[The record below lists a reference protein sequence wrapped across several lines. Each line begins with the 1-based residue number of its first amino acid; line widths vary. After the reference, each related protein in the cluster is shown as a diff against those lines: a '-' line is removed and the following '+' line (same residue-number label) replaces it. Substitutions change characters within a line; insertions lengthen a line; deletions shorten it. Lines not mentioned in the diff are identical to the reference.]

1 MLREQEAKEQGVR
14 NLLLSIS
21 HELRE
26 PTQSSLAAS
35 QLLAQHANV
44 VQDSEA
50 AFLVQA
56 IRASCGF
63 LLGAHLRNACISHAT
78 VVLASC
84 I

>member
-1 MLREQEAKEQGVR
+1 MR

-26 PTQSSLAAS
+26 PVQSSLAAS

-56 IRASCGF
+56 ICASCGF
-63 LLGAHLRNACISHAT
+63 LLGAHACISHAA
-78 VVLASC
+78 VVSSLASC